1 MWWRSILFQRWTNK
15 IELKTNASFMNDKI
29 ATAVEWMAAG
39 RKVAL
44 ATVIGTWGSSP
55 RPVGSQ
61 LVVDEDG
68 NFEGSVSGGCIEST
82 IITEAQHVIR
92 QEKTQLLSLGI
103 DNDQAWDTGLPC
115 GGNIEIYVEAAEV
128 HRPVLEQLL
137 AFCKKRLNA
146 CLVTDLIQGT
156 KKVISSEDTSA
167 DLPPAL
173 RKAVEQTLSTG
184 RTICHAGGGRRL
196 LLQGFGPG
204 LQLVIIGA
212 VHIAQPLARMA
223 RLAGYDTL
231 IVDPRKAFATSER
244 FPDTELI
251 TRRPEKAFEQI
262 SVHANTAIVV
272 LCHSPQLDD
281 PALIRALDSDAFYI
295 GALGSRKTHAARLD
309 RLKKAGCKKTDL
321 ERIHGPI
328 GISIGSVTPAEIA
341 LSIMAE
347 ITRVKRNS

>member
-1 MWWRSILFQRWTNK
+1 
-15 IELKTNASFMNDKI
+15 MNDKI

-44 ATVIGTWGSSP
+44 ATVVRTWGSSP

-92 QEKTQLLSLGI
+92 QQKAQLLSLGI
-103 DNDQAWDTGLPC
+103 DNEQAWDTGLPC
-115 GGNIEIYVEAAEV
+115 GGSIEIYVEAAGN

-137 AFCKKRLNA
+137 ALCKNRLNA
-146 CLVTDLIQGT
+146 CLVTDLSQGT
-156 KKVISSEDTSA
+156 KKVISSADAAA
-167 DLPPAL
+167 DLSPAL
-173 RKAVEQTLSTG
+173 REAVDRALSTG
-184 RTICHAGGGRRL
+184 KTICHASGGRRL

-204 LQLVIIGA
+204 LQLIIIGA

-223 RLAGYDTL
+223 RLAEYDTL
-231 IVDPRKAFATSER
+231 IIDPRKAFATSER
-244 FPDTELI
+244 FPDTELV
-251 TRRPEKAFEQI
+251 TSRPQKAFEQI
-262 SVHANTAIVV
+262 RLHANTAVVV

-281 PALIRALDSDAFYI
+281 PALVRALNSEAFYI
-295 GALGSRKTHAARLD
+295 GALGSRKTHAARLE
-309 RLKKAGCKKTDL
+309 RLRKAGCDETDL
-321 ERIHGPI
+321 KRIHSPV

-341 LSIMAE
+341 ISIMAE